1 MSEGHDPARRTV
13 RRDSAHTAPHET
25 AGPGREQRRRSDA
38 SGSPASPRWRFTN
51 AVQAAREL
59 NLGRG
64 T

>member
-1 MSEGHDPARRTV
+1 MSEGHDPLRRSL
-13 RRDSAHTAPHET
+13 RRDSAHTLSHET
-25 AGPGREQRRRSDA
+25 AGPGREQRRRSDV
-38 SGSPASPRWRFTN
+38 SGSPPSPRWRFTN